1 MKHNYDW
8 PRIFELIDSGHPP
21 YRIAKIPGMPSRQ
34 AISKALK
41 KRNQSVNQT
50 GGRKVTV
57 RQSTSLRVCTAE
69 NKDIILGRLA
79 TGSTYKMAAA
89 CVAVGDRALRDWR
102 AEDPEFAAA
111 CEAARA
117 VHKAQM
123 AGHITDAAARDWKAA
138 AWHLEHSP
146 DTKEEFGKQE
156 RSDAPVQ
163 VILHINRGNGDD
175 PKEKDVSPHIIELPA
190 CKTDPEDGSNNSE

>member
-41 KRNQSVNQT
+41 RRNQSDNQT

-69 NKDIILGRLA
+69 NKDIILERLA

-89 CVAVGDRALRDWR
+89 CVAVGDRTLRDWR

-111 CEAARA
+111 CESARA

-156 RSDAPVQ
+156 RGDAPVQ

-175 PKEKDVSPHIIELPA
+175 PKEKNVSPHIIELPA
-190 CKTDPEDGSNNSE
+190 CKTDPEGGSNNSD

>member
-41 KRNQSVNQT
+41 KRNQSDNQT

-69 NKDIILGRLA
+69 NKDIILERLA

-89 CVAVGDRALRDWR
+89 CVAVGDRTLRDWR

-156 RSDAPVQ
+156 RGDAPVQ

-175 PKEKDVSPHIIELPA
+175 PKEKDVSPHIIELPVSKNA
-190 CKTDPEDGSNNSE
+190 SDKGSGDSE

>member
-1 MKHNYDW
+1 MKQQFDW

-34 AISKALK
+34 AIGKALK
-41 KRNQSVNQT
+41 KRNQSDNQT
-50 GGRKVTV
+50 GGRKVAV
-57 RQSTSLRVCTAE
+57 RKPTSLRVCTAE
-69 NKDIILGRLA
+69 NKHIILERLA

-89 CVAVGDRALRDWR
+89 CVAVNDRTLRDWR
-102 AEDPEFAAA
+102 ADDPEFAAA

-146 DTKEEFGKQE
+146 DTKEEFGKQD

-163 VILHINRGNGDD
+163 IIMHINRGNGDD
-175 PKEKDVSPHIIELPA
+175 PEEKPVGPRIIDMPV
-190 CKTDPEDGSNNSE
+190 CKNDSDDGDENSD